1 MNPSQKSIRTL
12 ASSLTAGL
20 ASSESLVEESL
31 ALIQKT
37 RSLNMFTSVLDI
49 RARERAKASDARRKA
64 GKSIGPLD
72 GIPIAIKDNMCL
84 VDTKTTCGSHI
95 LENFVSPYTGTAVE
109 RLEAAGA
116 VIVAK
121 TNMDEF
127 AMGSSNENS
136 YFGPVVNPRY
146 PELIPGGSSGGSAA
160 AVAANCVPASLGSD
174 TGGSI
179 RQPAACCGVV
189 GLKPTYGRISRYGL
203 VAYASSLDQ
212 IGPLGNTV
220 EDCAILLNALAG
232 QDPHDN
238 TTSDKAPED
247 FCAELARG
255 VQGMR
260 IGVPKEYF
268 GEGLDPKIKTAL
280 LASLARLE
288 SEGAQII
295 EVHLPSVKYAISSY
309 YIIATAE
316 ASSNLSRFDGV
327 RYTHRAP
334 TARTLN
340 DLYCRSRSEGFG
352 KEVQRRIL
360 LGSYVLSSGFYDAY
374 YIQAQKVRRVI
385 TDDFNK
391 AFELCDVIASPTLP
405 GHPLKLGEGLSD
417 PMTMYLS
424 DIYTVSLNLAGLPGI
439 SVPCDEVDG
448 LRVGMQLIGKP
459 FGETSLLGVAAAVER
474 TAKLS

>member
-1 MNPSQKSIRTL
+1 MSSIREIISQLESGT
-12 ASSLTAGL
+12 
-20 ASSESLVEESL
+20 SSESLTQQSL
-31 ALIQKT
+31 QSIVAQKH
-37 RSLNMFTSVLDI
+37 LNAFVSTLG
-49 RARERAKASDARRKA
+49 ERALGQARAADARRKA
-64 GKSIGPLD
+64 GKTLGPLD
-72 GIPIAIKDNMCL
+72 GVPVAIKDNLCL
-84 VDTKTTCGSHI
+84 IDTRTTCGSKI
-95 LENFVSPYTGTAVE
+95 LENFVAPYTATAVE
-109 RLEAAGA
+109 KLEAAGA
-116 VIVAK
+116 IIVGK

-127 AMGSSNENS
+127 AMGSTNES
-136 YFGPVVNPRY
+136 SHMGPVINPSA
-146 PELIPGGSSGGSAA
+146 PERIPGGSSGGSAA
-160 AVAANCVPASLGSD
+160 AVAANCVPAALGSD

-212 IGPLGNTV
+212 IGPIGHTV
-220 EDCAILLNALAG
+220 EDCALLMNVLAG

-238 TTSDKAPED
+238 TTSDKPNED
-247 FCAELARG
+247 FCAGLG
-255 VQGMR
+255 KDITGMR

-268 GEGLDPKIKTAL
+268 GEGLDPKIKTVL
-280 LASLARLE
+280 MESLAKLE
-288 SEGAQII
+288 AQGAKLV
-295 EVHLPSVKYAISSY
+295 EVSLPSVRYAISSY

-340 DLYCRSRSEGFG
+340 EMYTRSRSEGFG

-360 LGSYVLSSGFYDAY
+360 LGTYVLSSGFYDAY
-374 YIQAQKVRRVI
+374 YVKAQKVRRII

-391 AFELCDVIASPTLP
+391 AFAQCDVIASPTLP
-405 GHPLKLGEGLSD
+405 SHPLKLGEGLRD
-417 PMTMYLS
+417 PMAMYLS

-439 SVPCDEVDG
+439 SLPCGIADG
-448 LRVGMQLIGKP
+448 LKVGLQLVGQP
-459 FGETSLLGVAAAVER
+459 FGETNLLRMASAVER

>member
-1 MNPSQKSIRTL
+1 MKSIRTL
-12 ASSLTAGL
+12 IQALESGASTSASLTAQ
-20 ASSESLVEESL
+20 SLL
-31 ALIQKT
+31 KIQETK
-37 RSLNMFTSVLDI
+37 SLNAFVSVLD
-49 RARERAKASDARRKA
+49 ERAISRAKESDLRRKT
-64 GKSIGPLD
+64 GKLLGPLD
-72 GIPIAIKDNMCL
+72 GIPVAIKDNLCL
-84 VDTKTTCGSHI
+84 ADTRTTCGSHI
-95 LENFVSPYTGTAVE
+95 LEKFVSPYTATAVE

-116 VIVAK
+116 IIVGK

-136 YFGPVVNPRY
+136 FFGPVVNPRA
-146 PELIPGGSSGGSAA
+146 PERIPGGSSGGSAA
-160 AVAANCVPASLGSD
+160 AVAAGCVPASLGSD

-220 EDCAILLNALAG
+220 EDCALLLNILAG

-238 TTSDKAPED
+238 TTSDRPQED
-247 FCAELARG
+247 FTADLRKDVKG
-255 VQGMR
+255 QV

-268 GEGLDPKIKTAL
+268 GEGLDPKIKATL
-280 LASLARLE
+280 EASLQKLVA
-288 SEGAQII
+288 EGAKLVEIS
-295 EVHLPSVKYAISSY
+295 LPSVKYAISSY

-327 RYTHRAP
+327 RYSHRAP
-334 TARTLN
+334 SARTLN
-340 DLYCRSRSEGFG
+340 EMFTRSRSEGFG

-374 YIQAQKVRRVI
+374 YVQAQKVRRII
-385 TDDFNK
+385 TDDFDR
-391 AFELCDVIASPTLP
+391 AFTQCDVIASPTLP
-405 GHPLKLGEGLSD
+405 SHPLKLGAGLSD
-417 PMTMYLS
+417 PMAMYLS

-439 SVPCDEVDG
+439 SVPCGESDG
-448 LRVGMQLIGKP
+448 LRVGMQLVGKP
-459 FGETSLLGVAAAVER
+459 FGERNLLRIASAVER
-474 TAKLS
+474 TAQLS